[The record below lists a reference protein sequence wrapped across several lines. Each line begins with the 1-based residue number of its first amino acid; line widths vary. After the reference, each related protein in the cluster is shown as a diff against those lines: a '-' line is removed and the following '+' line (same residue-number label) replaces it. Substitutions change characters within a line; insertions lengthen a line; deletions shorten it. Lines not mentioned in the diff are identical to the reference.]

1 MKDYTFDLLLKA
13 SVTVEAASE
22 EEAERII
29 KGILDDGADIIIRER
44 ADNEEEI
51 EGSAALEGGLDL
63 VLVDGEDPA

>member
-1 MKDYTFDLLLKA
+1 MKDYTFDMLLKA

-29 KGILDDGADIIIRER
+29 NGILDDGADIIIRER

-51 EGSAALEGGLDL
+51 VGSAALEGGLDL